1 MRCRERASVDLCS
14 RWRSGLGRPSH
25 RYSRRNAEREDKPS
39 GGLGAS
45 GGSVFVGR
53 IRCFRCKGA
62 RPSLPK
68 ASLHSKRW
76 KAKTVLPSELGAT
89 VGTRSLPVALV
100 VFTKFRP
107 GARWRPVALS
117 QGQTVLAMMSHALC
131 ARTRPASVL
140 ATLARA
146 TAQATA
152 LRTLRGET
160 EEVASSI
167 ANRVPLPLMSS
178 GEAVSWR

>member
-1 MRCRERASVDLCS
+1 VDFCS
-14 RWRSGLGRPSH
+14 RWRSGLGRPGH

-45 GGSVFVGR
+45 RGSVFVGR
-53 IRCFRCKGA
+53 IRCFRCEG
-62 RPSLPK
+62 RGHPYPK
-68 ASLHSKRW
+68 PLSIRSGGEPRRC
-76 KAKTVLPSELGAT
+76 LPSELGAT

-100 VFTKFRP
+100 VLTKFRP

-117 QGQTVLAMMSHALC
+117 QGQAVLAKMSHALC

-146 TAQATA
+146 TAQAAA
-152 LRTLRGET
+152 LKTLRGET
-160 EEVASSI
+160 EGVARSI
-167 ANRVPLPLMSS
+167 AEFVAGLNRNPVPLALMNR
-178 GEAVSWR
+178 GEVVSWR